1 MRTYLTLASKVLL
14 ASFFALV
21 ISSNNFVL
29 AKSKQKIP
37 QRIVSTTLC
46 VDQLVLSLA
55 NKEQIL
61 SVSYLSADKTISFFS
76 ERVEGLQK
84 NRGWVEEIFMMKPD
98 LVIVNEDSSRPSLRH
113 LKKLGL
119 NVLSLKTANNF
130 SELKKNIK
138 KVSRVVG
145 DTGKAKLIIS
155 NLESKLRLE
164 IGNDYSPLAA
174 ILLPRGMTAGE
185 GSLINE
191 LVVSA
196 GFKNLALD
204 LKIGRQ
210 ARINLEE
217 ILIARPDFILTPEAS
232 TKFPSLAQSML
243 LHPVFETTRAKNYR
257 WKHLEVPEW
266 AWLCGGLQN
275 IYALD
280 LLKKARLKF
289 SGRVDQHD

>member
-1 MRTYLTLASKVLL
+1 MRPNLALASKLILVSL
-14 ASFFALV
+14 FALFV
-21 ISSNNFVL
+21 SSNNFVL
-29 AKSKQKIP
+29 AKSEQKIP
-37 QRIVSTTLC
+37 QRIVSTNLC

-61 SVSYLSADKTISFFS
+61 SVSYLSADKTISLFS

-84 NRGWVEEIFMMKPD
+84 NRGWVEEIFMMRPD
-98 LVIVNEDSSRPSLRH
+98 LVIVNEDSPRPSLRH

-119 NVLSLKTANNF
+119 NVLSLRTANNF

-145 DTGKAKLIIS
+145 DTGKGKLIIS
-155 NLESKLRLE
+155 NIDSKLRLE
-164 IGNDYSPLAA
+164 NGDDYSPLAA

-196 GFKNLALD
+196 GFKNLAHD

-217 ILIARPDFILTPEAS
+217 ILIARPDFIITPETS

-243 LHPVFETTRAKNYR
+243 LHPVFEETRDKDYR
-257 WKHLEVPEW
+257 WKHLEVPER
-266 AWLCGGLQN
+266 AWLCGGLPN

-280 LLKKARLKF
+280 LLIKARLKF
-289 SGRVDQHD
+289 GRRVGKHD

>member
-1 MRTYLTLASKVLL
+1 MHKKIKLA
-14 ASFFALV
+14 
-21 ISSNNFVL
+21 I
-29 AKSKQKIP
+29 
-37 QRIVSTTLC
+37 
-46 VDQLVLSLA
+46 
-55 NKEQIL
+55 QIL
-61 SVSYLSADKTISFFS
+61 SFSFIIQSCSFDDDTI
-76 ERVEGLQK
+76 
-84 NRGWVEEIFMMKPD
+84 NYEEQ
-98 LVIVNEDSSRPSLRH
+98 LVVFASINAGFPVYDT
-113 LKKLGL
+113 
-119 NVLSLKTANNF
+119 VF
-130 SELKKNIK
+130 
-138 KVSRVVG
+138 VSR
-145 DTGKAKLIIS
+145 
-155 NLESKLRLE
+155 
-164 IGNDYSPLAA
+164 
-174 ILLPRGMTAGE
+174 TAE
-185 GSLINE
+185 VNE